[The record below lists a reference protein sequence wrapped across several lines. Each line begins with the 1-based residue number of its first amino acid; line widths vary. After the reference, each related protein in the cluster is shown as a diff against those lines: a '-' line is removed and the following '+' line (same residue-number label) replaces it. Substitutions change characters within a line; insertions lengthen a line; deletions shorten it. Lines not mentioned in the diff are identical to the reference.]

1 MKHTSETD
9 MNQNSNCSPK
19 STTPTEELTFELL
32 DKLNNNIA
40 EIFSLS
46 GDNLK
51 LLADADLNKIVEIY
65 PEKYS
70 LDWMEDII
78 FCANEKLL
86 EMQTREDA
94 KGLLLALN
102 CPI

>member
-1 MKHTSETD
+1 
-9 MNQNSNCSPK
+9 MNRNSNCSPK
-19 STTPTEELTFELL
+19 SATSIEELTFELL
-32 DKLNNNIA
+32 NKLNNNIT

-51 LLADADLNKIVEIY
+51 LLADADLNKIVEIC

-70 LDWMEDII
+70 LDWMEDIV

-86 EMQTREDA
+86 EMQKREDA
-94 KGLLLALN
+94 RGLLLALN

>member
-1 MKHTSETD
+1 
-9 MNQNSNCSPK
+9 MNQNLNCSPK
-19 STTPTEELTFELL
+19 SATPIEELIFELL

-70 LDWMEDII
+70 LDWMEDIV

>member
-1 MKHTSETD
+1 M
-9 MNQNSNCSPK
+9 
-19 STTPTEELTFELL
+19 
-32 DKLNNNIA
+32 
-40 EIFSLS
+40 
-46 GDNLK
+46 K
-51 LLADADLNKIVEIY
+51 LLSDADLNKIVEIY

-70 LDWMEDII
+70 LDWMEEIV

-86 EMQTREDA
+86 EMQKREDA